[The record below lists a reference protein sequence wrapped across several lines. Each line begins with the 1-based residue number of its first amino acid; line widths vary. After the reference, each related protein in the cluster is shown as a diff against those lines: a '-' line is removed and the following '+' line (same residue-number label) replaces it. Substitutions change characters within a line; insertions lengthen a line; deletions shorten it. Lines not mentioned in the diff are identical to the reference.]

1 VSPRA
6 ARLTDQEAQESI
18 LRLRLGSELSYKREK
33 GEKEMN
39 RSMKV
44 MFFLTL
50 AAAITILFVSP
61 VVSQDKPADN
71 MQILREKISADK
83 KLLVAANMELTESEA
98 KGFWPV
104 YEKYQDELFLL
115 RTRTLKL
122 IKDYGDAYGTMS
134 NDKAK
139 ALLDELMKIDS
150 LGLKL
155 RQTYLPKFRQVLP
168 EVRVVRYYQL
178 ENKINAAL
186 MYELAANIPLMK
198 AAQ

>member
-1 VSPRA
+1 M
-6 ARLTDQEAQESI
+6 
-18 LRLRLGSELSYKREK
+18 KK
-33 GEKEMN
+33 
-39 RSMKV
+39 SMKV
-44 MFFLTL
+44 TFFLTL
-50 AAAITILFVSP
+50 AAAITMLVVSP

-71 MQILREKISADK
+71 MQILRDKIKADK
-83 KLLVAANMELTESEA
+83 KLLVAANMELTETEA
-98 KGFWPV
+98 KAFWPV

-115 RTRTLKL
+115 RSRTVKL
-122 IKDYGDAYGTMS
+122 IKDYTDAYEKMS

-155 RQTYLPKFRQVLP
+155 RQAYVPKFRQVLP
-168 EVRVVRYYQL
+168 EVKVVRYYQI

-186 MYELAANIPLMK
+186 NYELATNIPLMK